1 MNNWKDLDPAYFYG
15 RVSTDGQD
23 RALSVGE
30 QKGNSKILAE
40 REGLNIIRDFPEVQ
54 SAATDKRP
62 VFEEMRSLLLTPN
75 HPVKTVIFNDLSR
88 AFRDDED
95 FYINRRIFR
104 EAGVEIFTYE
114 EGHLTEDDDSQL
126 RFGFKSLMNS
136 QVPRKTARET
146 RRGQFGATK
155 LGFYIG
161 PDVFGYEKYKV
172 VYGDVE
178 HTKLRPHPTQ
188 FEHLLTMIRMMLE
201 NHSAERVA
209 EHLTDLGVK
218 TVKGKDFTG
227 GAVIRLIRNPILRG
241 HTHRGE
247 RSRSRYLDK
256 SERAVNE
263 KAHEAAMSQEEYETI
278 EELMRLRTTAPGGP
292 RAQSSPNP
300 LSGHVTCGLC
310 GAPMTMSTSD
320 GIPRLICSN
329 KKNNKACRGKNVRLD
344 ILLTRVVS
352 ALVNQIATEKNLRQQ
367 VTMVAENNREILEE
381 KQANRKTIQKNTES
395 KEKQISNLVD
405 TIENRGGNPQLY
417 QRLDTRE
424 NELKQLV
431 AQLEGLDESF
441 HDQLEFLNAPE
452 RIIACALDLRTYI
465 ESEDPEIAR
474 TFILSFIKNVTVL
487 GNEATIHYGIPM
499 PRDPTGNPNPTEAV
513 SLNKNAKSCLSGTR
527 TGVYQRYFCLG
538 LASDSLPRTG
548 GDLPELPL
556 LRGTMDQ
563 LRRTSGDIPRGFNPS
578 DSWIL
583 GCLAQARVHHGQDR
597 TERLLRGCP
606 ALAGIHPI

>member
-1 MNNWKDLDPAYFYG
+1 MDNMKDLISAYFYG

-30 QKGNSKILAE
+30 QKGNSKTLAE
-40 REGLNIIRDFPEVQ
+40 REGLNIIRDFAEVQ

-146 RRGQFGATK
+146 RRGQFGATR

-161 PDVFGYEKYKV
+161 PDVFGYEKCKV
-172 VYGDVE
+172 VYGEGE
-178 HTKLRPHPTQ
+178 HTKLQPHPDQ
-188 FEHLLTMIRMMLE
+188 FDHLLTMKRMALE
-201 NHSAERVA
+201 NHTGESIAK
-209 EHLTDLGVK
+209 HMKDLGVK

-227 GAVIRLIRNPILRG
+227 QAVICLLRNPVLRG

-247 RSRSRYLDK
+247 RSTSRYLDK
-256 SERAVNE
+256 SERAVN
-263 KAHEAAMSQEEYETI
+263 KNAHKPAMSQEEYETI
-278 EELMRLRTTAPGGP
+278 EELILVRATNPGGP
-292 RAQSSPNP
+292 RAQSSPSL
-300 LSGHVTCGLC
+300 LSRHVHCGLC
-310 GAPMTMSTSD
+310 GAPMNMSTSD

-329 KKNNKACRGKNVRLD
+329 KKKYKACRGKNVRLD
-344 ILLTRVVS
+344 ILLTRVVA

-367 VTMVAENNREILEE
+367 VTMVAESHKEILEE
-381 KQANRKTIQKNTES
+381 KQANRKTIQKNKES
-395 KEKQISNLVD
+395 KEKQISNLID

-424 NELKQLV
+424 NELKQLI
-431 AQLEGLDESF
+431 AQLEGLDELF
-441 HDQLEFLNAPE
+441 HDQLQFLNAPE
-452 RIIACALDLRTYI
+452 KIIAHALDLRTYI

-474 TFILSFIKNVTVL
+474 TFILSFIKNVVVL

-499 PRDPTGNPNPTEAV
+499 PRDPTGNPNPTERV
-513 SLNKNAKSCLSGTR
+513 SLNKNNKSCLSDMR
-527 TGVYQRYFCLG
+527 TGARKG
-538 LASDSLPRTG
+538 LWISAAARMTDGLSKATHQDK
-548 GDLPELPL
+548 
-556 LRGTMDQ
+556 
-563 LRRTSGDIPRGFNPS
+563 SGLFS
-578 DSWIL
+578 
-583 GCLAQARVHHGQDR
+583 
-597 TERLLRGCP
+597 
-606 ALAGIHPI
+606 